1 MSGTSL
7 DGLDL
12 CLTRFWP
19 NEEQWKFEIVEAKTI
34 EYSKEWIESLRN
46 APNLSA
52 IDLHVLDREFGRLLG
67 ELCKSFL
74 ESKGQKADLIASHG
88 HTVFHQPER
97 NLSVQIGH
105 GAFIA
110 AASGIDVISDF
121 RSTDTAY
128 GGEGAPLVP
137 MAEKY
142 LFQEHKAFLNVGGI
156 ANTSVHKEDG
166 QILGFDICPANQV
179 LNYISKKHF
188 NLEYDKSGKLAKE
201 GKVISDLL
209 EKLNQIDFYSKKP
222 PKSLGREFVEK
233 EVLPLIEVYDN
244 GKDLLRTFNEHMA
257 QQISQSIR
265 DQNIEE
271 PIFLSGGGVYNQTL
285 IDLLDVEGVELFKAN
300 DRMID
305 FKEALCFSL
314 LGLLRIKGI
323 PNCLSS
329 VTGASKDS
337 IGGSHYLA

>member
-1 MSGTSL
+1 
-7 DGLDL
+7 
-12 CLTRFWP
+12 
-19 NEEQWKFEIVEAKTI
+19 
-34 EYSKEWIESLRN
+34 
-46 APNLSA
+46 
-52 IDLHVLDREFGRLLG
+52 
-67 ELCKSFL
+67 
-74 ESKGQKADLIASHG
+74 
-88 HTVFHQPER
+88 VFHQPER